1 MSREAKPET
10 WKEWVHVDYT
20 YDCPTDNYLE
30 GTTME
35 SISEHYYGPAR
46 LVSLIDKETKLV
58 EVTIREWEAYDGR
71 PGRLN
76 CDEVVTVCSEQPLVC
91 EVLSGY
97 HNNEM
102 DLGSTNPNFGGW
114 EGFGDSE
121 TGNVKHLTDIYPEG
135 VEEDPREK
143 KSIPTPDG
151 YAEFEW
157 HYPIHPDELYDE
169 NKTTYENGEWKLHK
183 NTNLDILGHSDM
195 HGVRHHRN
203 TILMNTD
210 GIAAAADVPEAV
222 QTEVI
227 AMRQKLRDLP
237 EQLKDIDDLFIP
249 SSFPHTSVLQ
259 SNAGLFDDMTD
270 EEQERK

>member
-1 MSREAKPET
+1 MGREADPET

-46 LVSLIDKETKLV
+46 LISLIDKETKLV
-58 EVTIREWEAYDGR
+58 EVTLREWEAYDGR

-76 CDEVVTVCSEQPLVC
+76 CDEVETDCSEQPLVC

-121 TGNVKHLTDIYPEG
+121 TGNVKHITDIYPEG

-143 KSIPTPDG
+143 RSIKTPEG
-151 YAEFEW
+151 YGEFEW
-157 HYPIHPDELYDE
+157 HYPIHPDELYDDD
-169 NKTTYENGEWKLHK
+169 KTTYEDGAWKLYK
-183 NTNLDILGHSDM
+183 NKNVDILGTSTLAEMRAH
-195 HGVRHHRN
+195 RH
-203 TILMNTD
+203 TLLMNTD
-210 GIAAAADVPEAV
+210 GLAGATDAPASLREPVLEL
-222 QTEVI
+222 
-227 AMRQKLRDLP
+227 RQKLRDFP
-237 EQLKDIDDLFIP
+237 EELKDIDEIFVP
-249 SSFPHTSVLQ
+249 SSFPPTKILDGT
-259 SNAGLFDDMTD
+259 N
-270 EEQERK
+270 